1 MAENKF
7 DYSQLIG
14 FLFLMAAF
22 VSFLFLSPTSEE
34 NIINQVENN
43 NINSDSKIINQEI
56 ITNTE
61 DIGLTKSLKIEEETF
76 ILENQ
81 NIILKFSNKGAKI
94 TEIILKDYND
104 SSGNLVK
111 VIENNQSLGLNF
123 IDTNGAFFDSN
134 FAIFS
139 YKSFDYESS
148 KVVEFDYINNFGG
161 KLLFRYIIPNQGFQ
175 INFEIESQG
184 LNNIIGV
191 NRQMDLVWG
200 LDSRRQSKSVDYE
213 NRYTYINYKDQ
224 DGKIRDMSAYS
235 DDDEVGDAKWLSY
248 SQHFFNSILIFD
260 NIKSN
265 IDMRSKNIDLDFRS
279 EKYSKVVDDDD
290 KQIYLKSFISKIPID
305 LSSSVEINESINWY
319 IGPNDYYVLRNY
331 QDDISESIWFGWGI
345 FGWINRNIFFPLYQ
359 FLSSFLSAGIAI
371 IIMVILTR
379 LIMSPVQYKMYLSQ
393 AKMKILRPE
402 ISVATEKFKD
412 DPLKRNQETM
422 RIYNQAG
429 ANPLSGCL
437 PMFIQLPVFYALFCF
452 FPVAFA
458 LRGESFLW
466 ADDLS
471 VYDSILEL
479 PFYIPL
485 YGDHVSL
492 FPILAGVT
500 MFFYT
505 SVSGNQQM
513 QPTQPGMPNMKF
525 IMYFL
530 PFTLM
535 IFFNNFASGLSLYY
549 TISNLLTIVIIYAI
563 KNFIIDE
570 SKILLKIEENK
581 KKPKGEGRF
590 QRRLRKLQEMAE
602 KAENQRKNNR

>member
-1 MAENKF
+1 MAESKV

-22 VSFLFLSPTSEE
+22 VSFLFISPPSEEEIDIQVEE
-34 NIINQVENN
+34 NIPINDSFNANQDSGLNAAEFSEN
-43 NINSDSKIINQEI
+43 IV
-56 ITNTE
+56 
-61 DIGLTKSLKIEEETF
+61 KIEEESF
-76 ILENQ
+76 IVENE
-81 NIILKFSNKGAKI
+81 NVILKFSNKGAKI
-94 TEIILKDYND
+94 SELTLKDYND
-104 SSGNLVK
+104 SSGNRIRLLK
-111 VIENNQSLGLNF
+111 NNQSLGLSFFN
-123 IDTNGAFFDSN
+123 INGVRFDSN
-134 FAIFS
+134 TVMFN
-139 YKSFDYESS
+139 YKSFDNQNS
-148 KVVEFDYINNFGG
+148 KVVEFEYLNNLGG
-161 KLLFRYIIPNQGFQ
+161 KILYRYVIPNQGYLL
-175 INFEIESQG
+175 NFEIETQG
-184 LNNIIGV
+184 LNNIVGT
-191 NRQMDLVWG
+191 NRKMDLVWD

-235 DDDEVGDAKWLSY
+235 EDDEVGEVKWLSY
-248 SQHFFNSILIFD
+248 SQHFFNSILIFND
-260 NIKSN
+260 VKSEV
-265 IDMRSKNIDLDFRS
+265 DMKSTNMDLDYS
-279 EKYSKVVDDDD
+279 TQKYSNSVDDEG
-290 KQIYLKSFISKIPID
+290 KQIYLKTFNTRIPID
-305 LSSSVEINESINWY
+305 ISRSNEISESMGWY
-319 IGPNDYYVLRNY
+319 IGPNDYYVLKNY
-331 QDDISESIWFGWGI
+331 KDGISESIWFGWGI

-402 ISVATEKFKD
+402 ISAATEKFKD

-570 SKILLKIEENK
+570 KKILLKIEENK